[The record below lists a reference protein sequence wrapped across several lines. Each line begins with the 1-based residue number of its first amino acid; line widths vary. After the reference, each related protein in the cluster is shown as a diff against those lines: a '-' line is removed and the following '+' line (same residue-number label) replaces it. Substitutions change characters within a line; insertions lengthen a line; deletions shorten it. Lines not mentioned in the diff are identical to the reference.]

1 MFFQK
6 LFTSY
11 KINQCEIKN
20 RFVVPAMV
28 TNLCDEDGNITEAF
42 IKYHEAKARGGFGLI
57 ITEDYGVD
65 PHGVGYQNC
74 IRLYDESQ
82 VPANKK
88 LTDTVHMYGAKMF
101 AQVFHPGRQTN
112 SNVNGGVQPVAA
124 SKIPDAFNKEIP
136 HELTINEIHEL
147 VAEFANTACL
157 MKKSG
162 FDGIELHLAHGY
174 LLAGFL
180 STRQNRR
187 TDEYGGCFENRIRIV
202 DEIYQAMRSQVG
214 ADFPLTARISLTE
227 DTVDGRQMQE
237 TMMIVKHLEKLGFN
251 GLNLSNGEYTS
262 YAPEL
267 ISSTFTPKGYN
278 IENAKRVHDFVNI
291 PTIVANGINDPAMA
305 ETVLEQGAC
314 DFVGMARAS
323 LADPNMP
330 RKTARGQV
338 GDINYC
344 IRCLQ
349 GCEGSLLEGKHVRC
363 LVNPELG
370 HETKY
375 TFDEHVSPKDVLVI
389 GGGPAGMEAAIA
401 ATRQGHNVTLWE
413 QSGELGGEFISAIYP
428 PAKGEY
434 ANFLVFL
441 KHQMQVLNINVVL
454 HQIATIE
461 NIKKFNADKVIVAT
475 GGNPNKPHLKGIEA
489 DNIHFAN
496 DVLLGREPISG
507 KIVIVGGGEVGTE
520 TAMYLADAER
530 GQVTI
535 LEMTADIDAGLLRTV
550 PTKRFFRDHEVEIVT
565 HAKVKEFK
573 NNEVVIDHGGHEEN
587 VSADEI
593 VLAMGY
599 HADNSLLQELQS
611 EFDNVVA
618 AGDVVE
624 PTNALE
630 ASTAGFKAGYYI

>member
-11 KINQCEIKN
+11 KINECEIKN

-57 ITEDYGVD
+57 ITEDYGVN
-65 PHGVGYQNC
+65 PHGIGYKNC
-74 IRLYDESQ
+74 IRLYDDSQ
-82 VPANKK
+82 VPANRR

-101 AQVFHPGRQTN
+101 AQVFHPGRQT
-112 SNVNGGVQPVAA
+112 SSAVNGGVQPVSAA
-124 SKIPDAFNKEIP
+124 KIPDAFNREIP
-136 HELTINEIHEL
+136 HELTVPEIHRL
-147 VAEFANTACL
+147 VAEFANTARL

-202 DEIYQAMRSQVG
+202 EEIYHAMRLEVG
-214 ADFPLTARISLTE
+214 DVFPLTARVSLTE

-237 TMMIVKHLEKLGFN
+237 TMMIVKYLEKLGFD

-267 ISSTFTPKGYN
+267 ISSTFTAKGYN
-278 IENAKRVHDFVNI
+278 VENAKRVHNFVNI

-305 ETVLEQGAC
+305 ETVLEQDAC

-323 LADPNMP
+323 LADPDMP
-330 RKTARGQV
+330 RKAARGQLSS
-338 GDINYC
+338 INYC

-349 GCEGSLLEGKHVRC
+349 GCEGSLLEGNHVRC

-375 TFDEHVSPKDVLVI
+375 TFDENPESKSILII
-389 GGGPAGMEAAIA
+389 GGGPAGMEAAVA
-401 ATRQGHNVTLWE
+401 ATRQGHEVTLWE
-413 QSGELGGEFISAIYP
+413 QANELGGEFISAIYP

-441 KHQMQVLNINVVL
+441 KHQIKTLNINVVL
-454 HQIATIE
+454 NQTATVE
-461 NIKKFNADKVIVAT
+461 NVKEFNADKVIVAT
-475 GGNPNKPHLKGIEA
+475 GGNPNKPPLKGINA
-489 DNIHFAN
+489 NNIHFAN
-496 DVLLGREPISG
+496 DVLLGREPIQG
-507 KIVIVGGGEVGTE
+507 KIVVVGGGEVGTE

-530 GQVTI
+530 GHITI
-535 LEMTADIDAGLLRTV
+535 LEMTTDIDAGLLRTV
-550 PTKRFFRDHEVEIVT
+550 PTKRFFRDHEVDVIT
-565 HAKVKEFK
+565 QSKVKEFS
-573 NNEVVIDHGGHEEN
+573 NGEVVIDHKGRDERI
-587 VSADEI
+587 VADEI
-593 VLAMGY
+593 VLAVGY
-599 HADNSLLQELQS
+599 HSDNELLHSLQS
-611 EFDNVVA
+611 ELNNVVA
-618 AGDVVE
+618 AGDVIE

-630 ASTAGFKAGYYI
+630 ASTAGFKAGYYA

>member
-57 ITEDYGVD
+57 ITEDYGVN
-65 PHGVGYQNC
+65 PNGVGYQNC
-74 IRLYDESQ
+74 ARLYDESQ
-82 VPANKK
+82 VAANQR

-101 AQVFHPGRQTN
+101 AQVFHPGRQT
-112 SNVNGGVQPVAA
+112 SSVVNGGVQPVAA
-124 SKIPDAFNKEIP
+124 ARIPDAFNREVP
-136 HELTINEIHEL
+136 HELTIPEIHQL
-147 VAEFANTACL
+147 VAEFANTARL

-202 DEIYQAMRSQVG
+202 EEIYHAMRAEVG
-214 ADFPLTARISLTE
+214 PDFPLTARVSLTE

-237 TMMIVKHLEKLGFN
+237 TMMIVKHLEKLGFD

-267 ISSTFTPKGYN
+267 ISSTFTAKGYN
-278 IENAKRVHDFVNI
+278 VENAKRVHEFVNI

-305 ETVLEQGAC
+305 ETVLEQDAC

-323 LADPNMP
+323 LADPDMP
-330 RKTARGQV
+330 RKAARGQLSS
-338 GDINYC
+338 INYC

-370 HETKY
+370 HETEYNFEQNPESKN
-375 TFDEHVSPKDVLVI
+375 VLVI

-401 ATRQGHNVTLWE
+401 ATRQGHEVTLWE
-413 QSGELGGEFISAIYP
+413 QGNELGGEFVSAIYP

-441 KHQMQVLNINVVL
+441 NHQMKALNINVVL
-454 HQIATIE
+454 NQTATIE
-461 NIKKFNADKVIVAT
+461 NVKEFNPDKVIVAT
-475 GGNPNKPHLKGIEA
+475 GGDPNKPNLPGIDA
-489 DNIHFAN
+489 DNIHFAK
-496 DVLLGREPISG
+496 DVLLGREPIEG
-507 KIVIVGGGEVGTE
+507 EIVVVGGGEVGTE

-530 GQVTI
+530 GHVTI
-535 LEMTADIDAGLLRTV
+535 IEMTGDIDAGLLRTV
-550 PTKRFFRDHEVEIVT
+550 PTKRFFRDHEVTVIT
-565 HAKVKEFK
+565 HAKVEQFN
-573 NNEVVIDHGGHEEN
+573 NNEVVIDHNGHDEQIA
-587 VSADEI
+587 ADAI

-599 HADNSLLQELQS
+599 HADNSLLKSLQS
-611 EFDNVVA
+611 ELDNVVA
-618 AGDVVE
+618 AGDVTE

-630 ASTAGFKAGYYI
+630 ASTAGFQAGYYA

>member
-6 LFTSY
+6 LFTPY

-57 ITEDYGVD
+57 ITEDYGVN
-65 PHGVGYQNC
+65 PHGVGYKNC
-74 IRLYDESQ
+74 IRLYDDSQ
-82 VPANKK
+82 VPANRR

-101 AQVFHPGRQTN
+101 AQVFHPGRQT
-112 SNVNGGVQPVAA
+112 SSAVNGGVRPVASA
-124 SKIPDAFNKEIP
+124 KIPDAFNREIP
-136 HELTINEIHEL
+136 HELTVPEIHEL
-147 VAEFANTACL
+147 VGEFANTARL

-202 DEIYQAMRSQVG
+202 EEIYHAMRAEVG
-214 ADFPLTARISLTE
+214 DDFPLTARVSLTE

-237 TMMIVKHLEKLGFN
+237 TMMIVKYLEKLGFN

-267 ISSTFTPKGYN
+267 ISSTFTAKGYN
-278 IENAKRVHDFVNI
+278 VENAKRVHDFVNI

-305 ETVLEQGAC
+305 ETVLEQDAC

-323 LADPNMP
+323 LADPDMP
-330 RKTARGQV
+330 RKAARGQL
-338 GDINYC
+338 GNINYC

-349 GCEGSLLEGKHVRC
+349 GCEGSLLEGNHVRC

-370 HETKY
+370 HETEY
-375 TFDEHVSPKDVLVI
+375 TFDEVTSPKSVLVI

-401 ATRQGHNVTLWE
+401 ATRRGHSVTLWE
-413 QSGELGGEFISAIYP
+413 QASELGGEFISAIYP

-434 ANFLVFL
+434 ANYLVFL
-441 KHQMQVLNINVVL
+441 KHQMTALNINVVL
-454 HQIATIE
+454 NQSA
-461 NIKKFNADKVIVAT
+461 NVDNVRAFGADKIIVAT
-475 GGNPNKPHLKGIEA
+475 GGDPNKPNLKGIDAE
-489 DNIHFAN
+489 NIHFAN
-496 DVLLGREPISG
+496 DVLLGKEPIEG
-507 KIVIVGGGEVGTE
+507 EIVVVGGGEVGTE

-530 GQVTI
+530 GHITI
-535 LEMTADIDAGLLRTV
+535 LEMTDDIDAGLLRTV
-550 PTKRFFRDHEVEIVT
+550 PTKRFFRDHEVTVVT
-565 HAKVKEFK
+565 HAKVKEFRD
-573 NNEVVIDHGGHEEN
+573 NEVIVDHRGVEEVI
-587 VSADEI
+587 SADQI

-599 HADNSLLQELQS
+599 HADNELLTALQAELS
-611 EFDNVVA
+611 NVVA
-618 AGDVVE
+618 VGDVVE

-630 ASTAGFKAGYYI
+630 ASTSGFKAGYYA